1 MDSTVLTKHSNAK
14 TKKVVQLDNPKNTV
28 VKSNAVEPDLKE
40 LLALKLQQLETEPL
54 PLSSEL
60 PGELSKTNQAKVE

>member
-14 TKKVVQLDNPKNTV
+14 AKKVVQLDNPKNTA
-28 VKSNAVEPDLKE
+28 KSNAVEPDLKE